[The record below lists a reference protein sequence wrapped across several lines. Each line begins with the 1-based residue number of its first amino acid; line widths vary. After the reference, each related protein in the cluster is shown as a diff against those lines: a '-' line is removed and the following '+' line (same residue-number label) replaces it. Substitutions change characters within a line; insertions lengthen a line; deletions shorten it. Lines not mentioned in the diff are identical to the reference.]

1 MLFVKSFKLLNTL
14 VCYTPRMVLRFC
26 RCQLKSALNLLCLC
40 FPFNFKYY
48 FMIYIWAIP
57 FVLSSHTFSLNL
69 EILIQRSFPAPFS
82 YLISWCSNVLDV
94 AASDF
99 IEEMLL
105 KAEIVWEEKMKDPLA
120 VSTLS
125 QEPYEEI
132 IHDLPTIS
140 NKL

>member
-1 MLFVKSFKLLNTL
+1 M
-14 VCYTPRMVLRFC
+14 
-26 RCQLKSALNLLCLC
+26 
-40 FPFNFKYY
+40 
-48 FMIYIWAIP
+48 
-57 FVLSSHTFSLNL
+57 SSHTFSLNL

-125 QEPYEEI
+125 QEEPYEEI